1 MSDAPATF
9 ADPSCVH
16 CGFCLP
22 ACPTYAQLGTELD
35 SPRGRLMLMDAVT
48 RGEVAAD
55 DALVRHLDLCL
66 GCQACESA
74 CPSGVTYARHLED
87 TREALL
93 DGPRPWRERFVTRL
107 LVRGMAAPPWLATLG
122 LGLARRLAAARHGL
136 ITPLTLP
143 AWMRSGLALL
153 DNLPTPVPS
162 PPALIPAR
170 GRKRARVGLLLGCL
184 ARHAFAGTHRA
195 AARVLA
201 EAGCEVV
208 VPPGQGCCGA
218 LAAHGGERHFA
229 RAQARKLIAAF
240 EAAGPLDAII
250 VDAAGCGSAM
260 KHYGALLADD
270 PAWAARA
277 ADFAGRTR
285 DVLEWLHE
293 LGAPP
298 ARRALD
304 VRVAYHEACHLHHA
318 QGVTHAPAA
327 LLGALPG
334 VQLVP
339 LAGATLCCGS
349 AGIYNLVH
357 PEVAGP
363 LGEQAVDRLLATD
376 PDVIAAANPGCLMQ
390 LASAA
395 AERGRPVAVKH
406 PVELL
411 AEACCDV
418 E

>member
-1 MSDAPATF
+1 VSDAPTTF

-22 ACPTYAQLGTELD
+22 VCPTSAQLGTELD
-35 SPRGRLMLMDAVT
+35 SPRGRLVLMDAVAS
-48 RGEVAAD
+48 GEVAPD

-74 CPSGVTYARHLED
+74 CPSGVSYAQKLED

-93 DGPRPWRERFVTRL
+93 DAPRPWRERIVTRL
-107 LVRGMAAPPWLATLG
+107 LVRGMAAPPWLSTLG
-122 LGLARRLAAARHGL
+122 LSVGRRLAAARHGL
-136 ITPLTLP
+136 ITPFALP
-143 AWMRSGLALL
+143 SWVRSGLALL
-153 DNLPTPVPS
+153 DNLPASMPS

-170 GRKRARVGLLLGCL
+170 GRQRARVGLLLGCL

-201 EAGCEVV
+201 EAGCEVI

-218 LAAHGGERHFA
+218 LAAHGGERDFA
-229 RAQARKLIAAF
+229 RAQARKLIASF
-240 EAAGPLDAII
+240 ESVGPLDAIL

-260 KHYGALLADD
+260 KHYGDLLAEDD
-270 PAWAARA
+270 LWRERA
-277 ADFAGRTR
+277 ADFSARTR

-298 ARRALD
+298 ARRSLD

-318 QGVTHAPAA
+318 QGVTDAPAA
-327 LLGALPG
+327 LLTALPG
-334 VQLVP
+334 VQLTP
-339 LAGATLCCGS
+339 LQGANLCCGS

-363 LGEQAVDRLLATD
+363 LGEQAVDRLLAGD

-390 LASAA
+390 LATSA
-395 AERGRPVAVKH
+395 AERGRPLPVKH
-406 PVELL
+406 PIELL